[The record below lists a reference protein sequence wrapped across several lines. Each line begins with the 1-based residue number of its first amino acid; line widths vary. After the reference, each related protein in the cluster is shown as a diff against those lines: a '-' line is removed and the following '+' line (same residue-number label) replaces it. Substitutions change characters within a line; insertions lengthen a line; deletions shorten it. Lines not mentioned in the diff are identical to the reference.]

1 MSDRLQGIWTR
12 WARVQGGWGRWWGST
27 TPHFSLG
34 VRVPVVLADPQG
46 HRACTQVSLVTAV
59 GDFVGGM
66 RQGMFHF
73 YRP

>member
-1 MSDRLQGIWTR
+1 
-12 WARVQGGWGRWWGST
+12 
-27 TPHFSLG
+27 